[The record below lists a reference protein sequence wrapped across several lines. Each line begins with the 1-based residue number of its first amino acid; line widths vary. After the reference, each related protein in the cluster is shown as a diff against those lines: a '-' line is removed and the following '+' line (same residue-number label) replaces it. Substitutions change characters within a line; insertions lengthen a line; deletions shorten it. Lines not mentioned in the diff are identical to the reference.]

1 MGVLRGKLPHMVYE
15 LSDDQ
20 VERWREGDETVWA
33 ERTPGLLDR
42 LIRPGVQVIR
52 DPGCLAELQAHARA
66 GRQAARDAD
75 FEAEAG

>member
-1 MGVLRGKLPHMVYE
+1 MGLRRGKLPEAVYQ

-20 VERWREGDETVWA
+20 VERWRDGDMTVWA

-42 LIRPGVQVIR
+42 LIQPGVRVIR
-52 DPGCLAELQAHARA
+52 DPGRLAEVE
-66 GRQAARDAD
+66 AD